1 MTTETYEGPD
11 EAQLREFLDAPVPR
25 TSRLIDFDDASVVM
39 LKTNPPQF
47 ILRVKGVKP
56 WSNMKV
62 DLVPL
67 VYVRQP
73 EYWAV
78 EVVGTLSG
86 VGLPVEAPYEASL
99 NVTGTLGTKGV
110 EVVGATK
117 RERIDV
123 VAGTG
128 PAEGEWT
135 AFFNRQPPGPFTLT
149 VTGRL
154 QMPTPGFKVTL
165 SRANPQGINPRDLL
179 LDLTIT
185 PPSGPVAQVVTEV
198 EVVYEE
204 RTDTGYDT
212 VTILPNGPSIKV
224 EEIS

>member
-11 EAQLREFLDAPVPR
+11 EAQLREFHDAPAPS
-25 TSRLIDFDDASVVM
+25 TSRLIDFDGASVIM
-39 LKTNPPQF
+39 LKTDPPQF
-47 ILRVKGVKP
+47 VLRVNGVKP
-56 WSNMKV
+56 WSNMRV

-67 VYVRQP
+67 VYVRRP
-73 EYWAV
+73 EYWGV

-86 VGLPVEAPYEASL
+86 TGLPVEAPYEVSL

-135 AFFNRQPPGPFTLT
+135 AYVNRQPPGPFTLT

-154 QMPTPGFKVTL
+154 QMPTPGYKVALTKTD
-165 SRANPQGINPRDLL
+165 PQGINPRDLL
-179 LDLTIT
+179 LDLTVT
-185 PPSGPVAQVVTEV
+185 PPSGPVIQVVTEV
-198 EVVYEE
+198 EVVYRE
-204 RTDTGYDT
+204 RTDAGYDT
-212 VTILPNGPSIKV
+212 VTIQPDGPTVKV
-224 EEIS
+224 EEVS